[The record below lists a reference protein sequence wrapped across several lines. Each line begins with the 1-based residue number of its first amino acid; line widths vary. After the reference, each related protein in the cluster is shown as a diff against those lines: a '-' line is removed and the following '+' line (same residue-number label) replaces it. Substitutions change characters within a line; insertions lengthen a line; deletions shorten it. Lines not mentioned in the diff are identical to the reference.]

1 MWGSIRSIVNFLGS
15 NQNFETLIRP
25 SPNQNPTTKID
36 STLILSIMSSFS
48 SRFLRIS
55 ATKNLKMELG
65 SSSSRKSRNSGHKL
79 CFYGLKASINQ
90 AWTDKNSAVDFTAAH
105 VLKYEIC

>member
-1 MWGSIRSIVNFLGS
+1 
-15 NQNFETLIRP
+15 
-25 SPNQNPTTKID
+25 
-36 STLILSIMSSFS
+36 
-48 SRFLRIS
+48 
-55 ATKNLKMELG
+55 MELG

-105 VLKYEIC
+105 VLNGKRKLWLKLVMRLGRRIKSLSS